1 MRVRYHAYRGL
12 VGQSIINVLRSCLL
26 IALCLLSFISI
37 ARAEQT
43 VLFINSSHSGD
54 QWSDG
59 VLRGIT
65 DRILIED
72 VELISYDMDTLRHRE
87 PDFMSQAVNDAQN
100 QIDQISPDVVIAL
113 DDNVAQFLVL
123 PHFKNTSTPFVL
135 CGLDWDASRYA
146 LPRSNIAGMVETDH
160 IASIVDLLGNYA
172 KGKKL
177 GFLSYDADSQR
188 RTVESY
194 TKILNRS
201 FAKAYYVNT
210 LQQWQQKFT
219 ALQTEVDIMILG
231 NPDVIENWNYAV
243 AHEYVIQQALI
254 PAGST
259 YTWLAPLSLITIAK
273 IPEEQGWWAAE
284 KAMQILKGKSPA
296 DIPVAQNREGKLVAN
311 LEIAKKLE
319 LTLSQ
324 ELIEIATLIDN

>member
-1 MRVRYHAYRGL
+1 MRVRSLSYRGRI
-12 VGQSIINVLRSCLL
+12 GQSLIKALRPCLIIV
-26 IALCLLSFISI
+26 LCLLSFISI
-37 ARAEQT
+37 ARAERT
-43 VLFINSSHSGD
+43 VLFISSSHSGD

-59 VLRGIT
+59 ALRGIK

-72 VELISYDMDTLRHRE
+72 VELISHYMDTLRHRE
-87 PDFMSQAVNDAQN
+87 PDFMNQAANDAQN
-100 QIDQISPDVVIAL
+100 KIDQINPDVVIAL
-113 DDNVAQFLVL
+113 DDNAAEFLVL
-123 PHFKNTSTPFVL
+123 PHFKNSSRPFVL
-135 CGLDWDASRYA
+135 SGLDWDASRYA
-146 LPRSNIAGMVETDH
+146 LPLNNITGMVETDH

-188 RTVESY
+188 QTVESY
-194 TKILNRS
+194 TKTLNRS

-219 ALQTEVDIMILG
+219 ALQTEVDILILG
-231 NPDVIENWNYAV
+231 DPSVIENWNYAA
-243 AHEYVIQQALI
+243 AHDFVIQQALI
-254 PAGST
+254 PMGST

-284 KAMQILKGKSPA
+284 KAMQILNGKSPA
-296 DIPVAQNREGKLVAN
+296 DIPVAQNRDGKLVAN
-311 LEIAKKLE
+311 LEMAKKLE

-324 ELIEIATLIDN
+324 DLIEIATLINH